1 MNRSEEKEQF
11 RESSMH
17 ARAGAMYRVWG
28 MDWLD
33 YREET
38 IGLALKKVLDG
49 VDLKNMHNLKPEL
62 FYLGQN
68 EDCVR
73 RQYLR

>member
-1 MNRSEEKEQF
+1 
-11 RESSMH
+11 
-17 ARAGAMYRVWG
+17 